1 MMDNEDLIR
10 VEGEK
15 HLFRDPDTG
24 AILNTDSSGYNQYVK
39 MRKRRQTQKEE
50 LDILKKDIEEIKT
63 LLRELTNGPK

>member
-1 MMDNEDLIR
+1 MDNEDLIR

-50 LDILKKDIEEIKT
+50 LDILKKDIEEIKS
-63 LLRELTNGPK
+63 LLKELTNGPK

>member
-1 MMDNEDLIR
+1 MDNEDLIR

-50 LDILKKDIEEIKT
+50 LDTLKKDIEEIKS
-63 LLRELTNGPK
+63 LLKELTNGPK

>member
-10 VEGEK
+10 VKGEK
-15 HLFRDPDTG
+15 HLFRDPETG

-50 LDILKKDIEEIKT
+50 LDTLKKDIEEIKS
-63 LLRELTNGPK
+63 LLKEITNGPK

>member
-1 MMDNEDLIR
+1 MDNEDLIR

-15 HLFRDPDTG
+15 HLFRDPETG

-50 LDILKKDIEEIKT
+50 LDTLKKDIEEIKS
-63 LLRELTNGPK
+63 LLKEITNGPK